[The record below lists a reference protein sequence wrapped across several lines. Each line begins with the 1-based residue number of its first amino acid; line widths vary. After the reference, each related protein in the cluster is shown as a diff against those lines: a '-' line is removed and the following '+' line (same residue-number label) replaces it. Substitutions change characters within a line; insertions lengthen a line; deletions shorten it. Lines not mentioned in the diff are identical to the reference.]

1 MQETW
6 NNILKKLVDW
16 AGGFAGNLLLAALIL
31 LGGWWLAKAGC
42 EADQAHGLPGKA
54 DALVVSFIGS
64 LVKTLVLVVACISAV
79 AQLGINITSL
89 IAALVQRALQP
100 VSRCRAAFPIW

>member
-31 LGGWWLAKAGC
+31 LGGWWLAKLA
-42 EADQAHGLPGKA
+42 AKLTSARPPGERLMRWWS
-54 DALVVSFIGS
+54 AL
-64 LVKTLVLVVACISAV
+64 
-79 AQLGINITSL
+79 
-89 IAALVQRALQP
+89 
-100 VSRCRAAFPIW
+100 